1 MHACVFKALL
11 SVVSSARLPCEP
23 PQVPPR
29 TRPFRKKESLI
40 APRLGAV
47 SDALSRAF
55 RSHTPPGPTE
65 EPNRIYNVSAYPTAQ
80 LPNNQKK
87 TISSLLFKPL
97 GSWAVEYADPLWAC
111 FCLSVGYAEPLWA
124 CFRPSL
130 TRSRAPGVAHGRR
143 SILRL
148 MMKRSTHARLQHR
161 DSPVGSLPQKALLA
175 FQPGAVRKAGGRK
188 WLLIVV

>member
-1 MHACVFKALL
+1 MN
-11 SVVSSARLPCEP
+11 R
-23 PQVPPR
+23 PR
-29 TRPFRKKESLI
+29 FHHEQGLFGEKESLN
-40 APRLGAV
+40 AARLGGV
-47 SDALSRAF
+47 SAALSRAF

-65 EPNRIYNVSAYPTAQ
+65 EPNPVHNESSNPTAQ
-80 LPNNQKK
+80 LPNGHKK
-87 TISSLLFKPL
+87 RLSFLLLKLL
-97 GSWAVEYADPLWAC
+97 GSWAVGLLDSFWAC